1 MVSEAAAE
9 GTAVGDPVIAHDP
22 DTNDILTY
30 SIDTAATASSTTDH
44 TYFSIDWDTGQIRVA
59 AGLDADSN
67 QGRATGGND
76 SDAGTYVLVVRVTDS
91 TEAVTAAGAG
101 STDTIRVTV
110 TATGENEGPKVT
122 GMAELMI
129 NENSNLAADNPATTD
144 VTETD
149 YNVYAAS
156 DVDAQRNINW
166 HLEGD
171 DAAAFRLSGTSTRSL
186 TFREKP
192 DFEMPTDANGDN
204 VYKVTVVAA
213 DGDGGMGQQMVS
225 VTVKDIDEPGKVTL
239 SSPSDQP
246 GQPHQPHIGIPTTA
260 MLEDPD
266 GDVTIISWQWAH
278 SEDRSDFGADSDI
291 VVATASTHTPS
302 EATNGI
308 GSYLRA
314 RVVYIDKHA
323 PAAAD
328 GSAIPDDTD
337 TAFADE
343 SKQKVVYATST
354 RAVQAPPR
362 CVQRARVPR
371 VGLREAGG

>member
-1 MVSEAAAE
+1 MDKFLRATATYTVGADTGLTAAVMSEYRVRANVLRDNNASPDFRGGSTTRMVSEAAAE

-76 SDAGTYVLVVRVTDS
+76 SDSGTYVLVVRVTDS
-91 TEAVTAAGAG
+91 TEAVDATGTG

-110 TATGENEGPKVT
+110 TATGENEAPKVT

-129 NENSNLAADNPATTD
+129 NENSNLAADNPATTG

-156 DVDAQRNINW
+156 DVDAQTNINW
-166 HLEGD
+166 QLSGD
-171 DAAAFRLSGTSTRSL
+171 DAAAFRLSGVGARSL

-213 DGDGGMGQQMVS
+213 DGDGGMGQQ
-225 VTVKDIDEPGKVTL
+225 
-239 SSPSDQP
+239 
-246 GQPHQPHIGIPTTA
+246 A
-260 MLEDPD
+260 
-266 GDVTIISWQWAH
+266 W
-278 SEDRSDFGADSDI
+278 
-291 VVATASTHTPS
+291 
-302 EATNGI
+302 
-308 GSYLRA
+308 
-314 RVVYIDKHA
+314 
-323 PAAAD
+323 
-328 GSAIPDDTD
+328 
-337 TAFADE
+337 
-343 SKQKVVYATST
+343 
-354 RAVQAPPR
+354 
-362 CVQRARVPR
+362 
-371 VGLREAGG
+371 